1 MDTEDQEYNRKTLYP
16 RDNRILKKNL
26 EITKY
31 LETIDKL
38 LTEIVTLKE
47 ENKQLYS
54 CIKHRAYE

>member
-47 ENKQLYS
+47 ENKQLKKQHS
-54 CIKHRAYE
+54 

>member
-1 MDTEDQEYNRKTLYP
+1 MDTKDNLK
-16 RDNRILKKNL
+16 NRILKKNL